1 MLIGESLMPPIWR
14 RGRYFFSALA
24 VLAVAMLRMGPA
36 YAADPPKSLS
46 LPPVNSAP
54 ANSLSTPLSPLT
66 GLGLAGPQAAPAP
79 ASGQPASNSQV
90 GAVGQP
96 SATLAAPD
104 PAVRAAYDKA
114 FDESLD
120 KPSDPDVLAKFAELA
135 IQVGDVEGAIS
146 ALERLLLL
154 DGDQPDV
161 KLELGVLYYR
171 LGSTEAAKM
180 YLDAARSS
188 AEASN
193 ETKERASTFLQAA
206 AGKK

>member
-1 MLIGESLMPPIWR
+1 
-14 RGRYFFSALA
+14 
-24 VLAVAMLRMGPA
+24 MGPA
-36 YAADPPKSLS
+36 HAADPPQSLS
-46 LPPVNSAP
+46 LPPLMNSAAP
-54 ANSLSTPLSPLT
+54 TGSLSTPLAPLT
-66 GLGLAGPQAAPAP
+66 GLGLAGPQAEPAP
-79 ASGQPASNSQV
+79 ASGQPAANSQV

-96 SATLAAPD
+96 SATIAAPD

-120 KPSDPDVLAKFAELA
+120 KPSDPEVLAKFAELA

-171 LGSTEAAKM
+171 LGSTEAARM
-180 YLDAARSS
+180 YLESARASS
-188 AEASN
+188 EASS
-193 ETKERASTFLQAA
+193 ETKERAGTFLQAA